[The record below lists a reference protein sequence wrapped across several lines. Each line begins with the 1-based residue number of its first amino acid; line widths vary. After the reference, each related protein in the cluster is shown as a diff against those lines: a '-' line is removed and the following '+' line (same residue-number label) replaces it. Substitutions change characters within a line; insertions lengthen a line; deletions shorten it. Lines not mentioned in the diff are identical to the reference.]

1 MDGKILKGKPSRD
14 NITNDDNQ
22 TDCILPNGGK
32 INIKINNNI
41 TMSNNI
47 EQKTKSPVR
56 KIVFC
61 QTEVKSTSTS
71 TSITI
76 TITATTPQP

>member
-32 INIKINNNI
+32 INININNNI
-41 TMSNNI
+41 SMSNNI
-47 EQKTKSPVR
+47 EHKTKSLVT
-56 KIVFC
+56 C
-61 QTEVKSTSTS
+61 
-71 TSITI
+71 
-76 TITATTPQP
+76 